1 VFETLSE
8 RLTQVLSSLRGKG
21 RLSAADIDATLREIR
36 LVLLEA
42 DVALPVAREFIARVK
57 ERASSEEVSAALNPA
72 QQIIKIVNEELIEIL
87 GGDARRLRFAKNPP
101 TVIML
106 AGLQGSGKTTLAAK
120 LARWLK
126 AQGNTPLLVAADLQR
141 PNAVQQLQVLG
152 EQAGVPVYAPEP
164 GNGVGDPVAV
174 ARQSLDEAR
183 RRLHNVVV
191 IDTAGRLGIDE
202 EMMAQAAAIAD
213 ATDPDEILF
222 VVDAMIGQDAVT
234 TAQAFLDGVGFDG
247 VVLTKLDGDARGGAA
262 LSVAQLTGRP
272 VMFASTG
279 EKLED
284 FDVFHPDR
292 MASRILDMG
301 DILTLIE
308 QAERTFDAEQTAAMA
323 GKLASGEGFTLED
336 FVEQLAMVRKL
347 GPIGNLLGMLPGAA
361 QNKELLS
368 QVSDADL
375 DRAAAIVN
383 SMTPAE
389 RRNPKILNGSRRAR
403 IAKGSGTTVGE
414 VNNLVVRFQ
423 EGQKM
428 MRQMLGGG
436 SIPGMPPIP
445 GMRRAATKAAKGK
458 KGSAKKKQRGG
469 RPGGAPGRPA
479 GGAGTSPGRAAGGPG
494 GLGGAGLPGL
504 GGAGGLGGPGAL
516 PGGLGGGLPPGLGG
530 GLGGALPPGLAGK
543 GRGRGNAGGP
553 PGRRPGG
560 GEAGGAPGR
569 QPGAGEAGG
578 AHGHQPGAGEARG
591 AAGRQPGA
599 GEAGGAAGRQPGA
612 GEAGGAA
619 GRQPGAT
626 GAGPGDP
633 GAAGAGS
640 AGAGAAGANG
650 DAADDGAPGLV
661 SKDLP
666 AGFGGRRRL
675 LGRRGK
681 KQ

>member
-1 VFETLSE
+1 M
-8 RLTQVLSSLRGKG
+8 
-21 RLSAADIDATLREIR
+21 REIR

-72 QQIIKIVNEELIEIL
+72 QQIIKIVNEELVEIL
-87 GGDARRLRFAKNPP
+87 GGEARRLRFAKNPP

-126 AQGNTPLLVAADLQR
+126 SQGNTPLLVAADLQR

-152 EQAGVPVYAPEP
+152 AQAGVPVYAPEP

-183 RRLHNVVV
+183 HRLHNVVV

-234 TAQAFLDGVGFDG
+234 TAQAFLDGVGYDG

-262 LSVAQLTGRP
+262 LSIAQLTGRP

-403 IAKGSGTTVGE
+403 IAKGSGATVGE
-414 VNNLVVRFQ
+414 VNNLVVRFL

-436 SIPGMPPIP
+436 GIPGMPPIP

-458 KGSAKKKQRGG
+458 KGSGKKKQRGG
-469 RPGGAPGRPA
+469 RPGGAPGRSA
-479 GGAGTSPGRAAGGPG
+479 GGAGTAPGRAAG

-504 GGAGGLGGPGAL
+504 GGAGGLGGPAGL
-516 PGGLGGGLPPGLGG
+516 PGTLGGGLPPGLGGGRPG

-543 GRGRGNAGGP
+543 DRTGGNA
-553 PGRRPGG
+553 
-560 GEAGGAPGR
+560 AGAPGR
-569 QPGAGEAGG
+569 QPGAGDAGG
-578 AHGHQPGAGEARG
+578 TGARPPGAGNAGGEP
-591 AAGRQPGA
+591 GRQAGTAGA
-599 GEAGGAAGRQPGA
+599 GSGEPGSAGA
-612 GEAGGAA
+612 GS
-619 GRQPGAT
+619 
-626 GAGPGDP
+626 
-633 GAAGAGS
+633 AGAGS
-640 AGAGAAGANG
+640 AGAGAAGAGAAGAGANG
-650 DAADDGAPGLV
+650 GGAAD
-661 SKDLP
+661 
-666 AGFGGRRRL
+666 
-675 LGRRGK
+675 
-681 KQ
+681 

>member
-1 VFETLSE
+1 VFETLSD
-8 RLTQVLSSLRGKG
+8 RLSQVLSSLRGKG
-21 RLSAADIDATLREIR
+21 RLSAADIDATCREIR

-57 ERASSEEVSAALNPA
+57 ERASSEEVSAALNPT
-72 QQIIKIVNEELIEIL
+72 QQIIKIVHEELITIL
-87 GGDARRLRFAKNPP
+87 GGEARRLRFAKNPP

-120 LARWLK
+120 LALWLK
-126 AQGNTPLLVAADLQR
+126 SQGNTPLMVAADLQR

-174 ARQSLDEAR
+174 ARQSIDEAKH
-183 RRLHNVVV
+183 RLHNVIV

-234 TAQAFLDGVGFDG
+234 TAQAFLDGVGYDG

-262 LSVAQLTGRP
+262 LSIAQLTGRP

-279 EKLED
+279 EKLQD

-308 QAERTFDAEQTAAMA
+308 QAERTFDADQAAAMA

-336 FVEQLAMVRKL
+336 FIEQLAMVRKL
-347 GPIGNLLGMLPGAA
+347 GPISNLLGMLPGAA

-368 QVSDADL
+368 QVTDADL
-375 DRAAAIVN
+375 DHAAAIVN

-414 VNNLVVRFQ
+414 VNNLVVRFL

-436 SIPGMPPIP
+436 GIPGMPGIP

-458 KGSAKKKQRGG
+458 KGSGKKKPKGG
-469 RPGGAPGRPA
+469 RPGGAPGRSS
-479 GGAGTSPGRAAGGPG
+479 GGAGTAPGRSAGGPA
-494 GLGGAGLPGL
+494 GLGGGSGLPGL
-504 GGAGGLGGPGAL
+504 GGAGGLGGPGGLSGLGDLEKLSGA
-516 PGGLGGGLPPGLGG
+516 LGGGLPAGLGRGPGALPPGLGG
-530 GLGGALPPGLAGK
+530 GKGRSGGGAPAAPDRRRSGGASDG
-543 GRGRGNAGGP
+543 GPAGGTP
-553 PGRRPGG
+553 DGRA
-560 GEAGGAPGR
+560 AGGARDGR
-569 QPGAGEAGG
+569 PDTGGTPDSQPGADGAPGSTANGGG
-578 AHGHQPGAGEARG
+578 AS
-591 AAGRQPGA
+591 
-599 GEAGGAAGRQPGA
+599 GGT
-612 GEAGGAA
+612 E
-619 GRQPGAT
+619 
-626 GAGPGDP
+626 
-633 GAAGAGS
+633 
-640 AGAGAAGANG
+640 
-650 DAADDGAPGLV
+650 DGAPGLA
-661 SKDLP
+661 SSDLP
-666 AGFGGRRRL
+666 AGLAPPPSGRRL
-675 LGRRGK
+675 LGRKNK
-681 KQ
+681 KR

>member
-8 RLTQVLSSLRGKG
+8 RLTQALSSLRGKG
-21 RLSAADIDATLREIR
+21 RLSAADIDATMREIR

-42 DVALPVAREFIARVK
+42 DVALPVVREFIARVK
-57 ERASSEEVSAALNPA
+57 ERASSEEVSAALNPS

-87 GGDARRLRFAKNPP
+87 GGEARRLRFAKTPP

-152 EQAGVPVYAPEP
+152 EQAGVPVFAPEP

-174 ARQSLDEAR
+174 ARQSLDEAQ

-234 TAQAFLDGVGFDG
+234 TAQAFLDGVGYDG

-262 LSVAQLTGRP
+262 LSIAQLTGRP

-279 EKLED
+279 EKLGD

-308 QAERTFDAEQTAAMA
+308 QAERTFDADQTAAMA

-436 SIPGMPPIP
+436 GIPGMPPIP

-458 KGSAKKKQRGG
+458 KGSGKKKQRGG
-469 RPGGAPGRPA
+469 RPGGAPGRSA
-479 GGAGTSPGRAAGGPG
+479 GGAGTAPGRAAGS
-494 GLGGAGLPGL
+494 AGLPGL
-504 GGAGGLGGPGAL
+504 GGAGGLGGPAGLPGAL
-516 PGGLGGGLPPGLGG
+516 GGLPPGLGG
-530 GLGGALPPGLAGK
+530 GLPGGLGGALPSGLAGK
-543 GRGRGNAGGP
+543 GRAGNAGGAP
-553 PGRRPGG
+553 NRQHDVGDASDAGRLRGREPEAGNAGSHSASEPGPDDV
-560 GEAGGAPGR
+560 GGAPDR
-569 QPGAGEAGG
+569 HPS
-578 AHGHQPGAGEARG
+578 
-591 AAGRQPGA
+591 
-599 GEAGGAAGRQPGA
+599 
-612 GEAGGAA
+612 
-619 GRQPGAT
+619 AT
-626 GAGPGDP
+626 GAGSSD
-633 GAAGAGS
+633 AGAS
-640 AGAGAAGANG
+640 GAGTDSADARANG
-650 DAADDGAPGLV
+650 GAGDDGAPGLV
-661 SKDLP
+661 SEDLP

-675 LGRRGK
+675 LGRRDK
-681 KQ
+681 KN

>member
-87 GGDARRLRFAKNPP
+87 GGEARRLRFAKNPP

-183 RRLHNVVV
+183 HRLHNVVV

-234 TAQAFLDGVGFDG
+234 TAQAFLDGVGYDG

-262 LSVAQLTGRP
+262 LSIAQLTGRP

-436 SIPGMPPIP
+436 GIPGMPPIP

-479 GGAGTSPGRAAGGPG
+479 GGAGAAPGRAAGSP
-494 GLGGAGLPGL
+494 GGAGLPGL
-504 GGAGGLGGPGAL
+504 GGAGGLGGPGGL
-516 PGGLGGGLPPGLGG
+516 PGALGGGLPPGLDGGLPG

-543 GRGRGNAGGP
+543 GR
-553 PGRRPGG
+553 
-560 GEAGGAPGR
+560 AGGAPGR
-569 QPGAGEAGG
+569 QRGAGDAGDAG
-578 AHGHQPGAGEARG
+578 RPPGRQPGAGDARG

-599 GEAGGAAGRQPGA
+599 GGTGTDD
-612 GEAGGAA
+612 
-619 GRQPGAT
+619 RQPGAT
-626 GAGPGDP
+626 GAGSGDP
-633 GAAGAGS
+633 GA
-640 AGAGAAGANG
+640 NG
-650 DAADDGAPGLV
+650 GAADDGASGLV

-666 AGFGGRRRL
+666 AGFGGRGRL

-681 KQ
+681 KK

>member
-1 VFETLSE
+1 VFETLSD
-8 RLTQVLSSLRGKG
+8 RLTKVLSSLRGKG
-21 RLSAADIDATLREIR
+21 KLSAADIDATLREIR
-36 LVLLEA
+36 IVLLEA
-42 DVALPVAREFIARVK
+42 DVALPVVREFVGRVK

-72 QQIIKIVNEELIEIL
+72 QQIVKIVNEELVSIL
-87 GGDARRLRFAKNPP
+87 GGQARRLRFAKVPP

-120 LARWLK
+120 LGLWLK
-126 AQGNTPLLVAADLQR
+126 EQGNTPLLVAADLQR

-174 ARQSLDEAR
+174 ARQSIDEAKH
-183 RRLHNVVV
+183 RLHNVVV
-191 IDTAGRLGIDE
+191 IDTAGRLGIDQ

-234 TAQAFLDGVGFDG
+234 TAQAFLDGVGYDG

-262 LSVAQLTGRP
+262 LSIAQLTGRP

-279 EKLED
+279 EKLTD

-301 DILTLIE
+301 DMLTLIE
-308 QAERTFDAEQTAAMA
+308 QAEKTFDADQTAAMA
-323 GKLASGEGFTLED
+323 DKLVSGEGFTLED

-347 GPIGNLLGMLPGAA
+347 GPIGNLLGMLPGAG

-403 IAKGSGTTVGE
+403 IAGGSGTTVGE

-428 MRQMLGGG
+428 MRQMMGGG
-436 SIPGMPPIP
+436 GIPGMPPIP
-445 GMRRAATKAAKGK
+445 GMRRATKSAKGK
-458 KGSAKKKQRGG
+458 KGSKKKPKGG
-469 RPGGAPGRPA
+469 RPGGAPGRSAGTGTGSGGARPA
-479 GGAGTSPGRAAGGPG
+479 GSGSGGAGAGGGRAP
-494 GLGGAGLPGL
+494 AGLTGA
-504 GGAGGLGGPGAL
+504 GAGGLGGGPA
-516 PGGLGGGLPPGLGG
+516 GLGGLMPPAGLRKAAGLPSN
-530 GLGGALPPGLAGK
+530 AEGLAAGLQAL
-543 GRGRGNAGGP
+543 GTQNAARQGP
-553 PGRRPGG
+553 
-560 GEAGGAPGR
+560 AR
-569 QPGAGEAGG
+569 QKADGQKADGQNRDGQKADGQNRDGQKADGQKADGQRKPA
-578 AHGHQPGAGEARG
+578 
-591 AAGRQPGA
+591 
-599 GEAGGAAGRQPGA
+599 
-612 GEAGGAA
+612 
-619 GRQPGAT
+619 
-626 GAGPGDP
+626 DP
-633 GAAGAGS
+633 EPDS
-640 AGAGAAGANG
+640 TSPSN
-650 DAADDGAPGLV
+650 
-661 SKDLP
+661 LP
-666 AGFGGRRRL
+666 AGFGRF
-675 LGRRGK
+675 RRGK
-681 KQ
+681 RGDR

>member
-72 QQIIKIVNEELIEIL
+72 QQIIKIVNEELVEIL
-87 GGDARRLRFAKNPP
+87 GGEARRLRFAKNPP

-164 GNGVGDPVAV
+164 GNGIGDPVAV

-183 RRLHNVVV
+183 HRLHNVVV

-234 TAQAFLDGVGFDG
+234 TAQAFLDGVGYDG

-262 LSVAQLTGRP
+262 LSIAQLTGRP

-414 VNNLVVRFQ
+414 VNNLVIRFQ

-436 SIPGMPPIP
+436 GIPGMPPIP

-469 RPGGAPGRPA
+469 RPGGAPGRSA
-479 GGAGTSPGRAAGGPG
+479 GGAGTAPGRAAG

-504 GGAGGLGGPGAL
+504 GGAGGLGGPGGL
-516 PGGLGGGLPPGLGG
+516 PGALGGGLPPGLGG
-530 GLGGALPPGLAGK
+530 GLPSGLGGALPPGLAGK
-543 GRGRGNAGGP
+543 DRTGGNA
-553 PGRRPGG
+553 
-560 GEAGGAPGR
+560 AGAPGR
-569 QPGAGEAGG
+569 QPGAGDAGG
-578 AHGHQPGAGEARG
+578 AAV
-591 AAGRQPGA
+591 RQPGA
-599 GEAGGAAGRQPGA
+599 GDAGGAAGRQPAAGNAGGEPGRQAGTAGA
-612 GEAGGAA
+612 GSGE
-619 GRQPGAT
+619 PGS
-626 GAGPGDP
+626 
-633 GAAGAGS
+633 AGAGS
-640 AGAGAAGANG
+640 AGAGAAGAGANG
-650 DAADDGAPGLV
+650 GGAADDGAPGLA

-666 AGFGGRRRL
+666 AGFGGRGRL

-681 KQ
+681 KK